1 MAETTDNQTTTEPVP
16 DLETIIAKAK
26 RAFALKQ
33 WEQAVTFYA
42 DALEHQ
48 CVQSLTNRLYFA

>member
-1 MAETTDNQTTTEPVP
+1 MATTVKEEPKTEEVP

-33 WEQAVTFYA
+33 YEQAVMLYA
-42 DALEHQ
+42 TALENL
-48 CVQSLTNRLYFA
+48 SI

>member
-1 MAETTDNQTTTEPVP
+1 MAETANNQPSTAEVP

-33 WEQAVTFYA
+33 WEQAVTLYA

-48 CVQSLTNRLYFA
+48 CV